1 MNGYRPEEADP
12 LTTFDLRRFNAVRG
26 QQGQI
31 GREISR
37 CLKELR
43 LLRKEALAA
52 GTDEPDSG
60 WEKEPEPAAPANDD
74 AAAAWESPAPAPDDG
89 VRNEPDEPA
98 APDQPEDELA
108 AYRAGL
114 QQAIRAEMDALV
126 ELDEAEPDTT
136 RLDELT
142 YALCRTRLRAA
153 AAG

>member
-1 MNGYRPEEADP
+1 M
-12 LTTFDLRRFNAVRG
+12 
-26 QQGQI
+26 
-31 GREISR
+31 
-37 CLKELR
+37 
-43 LLRKEALAA
+43 
-52 GTDEPDSG
+52 
-60 WEKEPEPAAPANDD
+60 
-74 AAAAWESPAPAPDDG
+74 
-89 VRNEPDEPA
+89 RNEPDEPA

-153 AAG
+153 AGG